1 MASRL
6 DLLKIFDG
14 AHFDARHNSLNLFYA
29 VLFSMGFALFY
40 SPAVYALPMLVF
52 RVWQVATCVVC
63 VIATIIYLAECKID
77 ARWVSFSCFFFVYYL
92 YSSLVNDSNGW
103 MVSILYNTVR
113 GFGFASLVCLGLSK
127 TPRECILGYIVGGL
141 IMCGVNYVTFVIFK
155 DSPSGMRINTTLQN
169 WYFLGHDNET
179 VFYYLP
185 LSAACFFY
193 GAKYSRR
200 FKAVGFI
207 VLVLT
212 IVMFVYLKSAAA
224 MTVSVC
230 FALFVCFALARDGNR
245 KGKWAFLSM
254 RQAVFIGLFLA
265 AAIVALAGS
274 DLVMSAVGSYGKSV
288 TFGFRQTI
296 WGNSIEALSNSPL
309 FGVGFNDETTR
320 VAMLSFDHSH
330 NVVLQVLFQSGFFGF
345 ILFLFMCISNTS
357 GSLLHLSIDSSEIHI
372 LSACMLLC
380 LVAGCVDYYPDLFPQ
395 FFPMV
400 LSSFMVCSNSK
411 NMGCH
416 STMLLPLAS
425 SSDVQSRKLSLLSD
439 SVLRLD

>member
-155 DSPSGMRINTTLQN
+155 DSVR
-169 WYFLGHDNET
+169 
-179 VFYYLP
+179 V
-185 LSAACFFY
+185 
-193 GAKYSRR
+193 
-200 FKAVGFI
+200 
-207 VLVLT
+207 
-212 IVMFVYLKSAAA
+212 
-224 MTVSVC
+224 VSVC

-345 ILFLFMCISNTS
+345 ILFLFMCK
-357 GSLLHLSIDSSEIHI
+357 SID
-372 LSACMLLC
+372 
-380 LVAGCVDYYPDLFPQ
+380 VLFSI
-395 FFPMV
+395 FLHWLF
-400 LSSFMVCSNSK
+400 C
-411 NMGCH
+411 
-416 STMLLPLAS
+416 
-425 SSDVQSRKLSLLSD
+425 
-439 SVLRLD
+439 RL